1 MTGPMSGKAA
11 ACSAA
16 TCAAHRPTH
25 QSVPLGTRG
34 TKRRKKRREGSTL
47 EAADAGV
54 RGDEQGEVGAEIG
67 VKEEG
72 DGGGSAF
79 AVCHSRPRRRGGGHS
94 EQADANTNEAKAG
107 AREAGR
113 PETVR
118 VSWSFM
124 VRFRASIFLRN
135 NWIYTIKRFKL

>member
-47 EAADAGV
+47 EAADVGV
-54 RGDEQGEVGAEIG
+54 RGDEQGEVRAEIG

-72 DGGGSAF
+72 DGGGSTF

-107 AREAGR
+107 AREAGSRGGPR
-113 PETVR
+113 P
-118 VSWSFM
+118 
-124 VRFRASIFLRN
+124 
-135 NWIYTIKRFKL
+135 